1 MILPRLKSRF
11 LQKLPEIMNNNS
23 NVKIKVAIIEDHAAY
38 REVISDIISNA
49 DGFEVISTFSAIEE
63 ITDDILQADVILMDI
78 GLPGKS
84 GIEGLKEI
92 KHHAPDI
99 HIIMLTNYID
109 DDKIFE
115 ALSAGADGYLL
126 KKVSTTR
133 ILEAISDTYRGGAS
147 ITPLIAR
154 RVLQTFKIP
163 LEAEKNH
170 ETLTPREV
178 EILALLVQGLNYK
191 TAAEELFISPE
202 TVRNHIRNIY
212 RKLQVRSRSEAV
224 AMAIRQ
230 GLV

>member
-1 MILPRLKSRF
+1 M
-11 LQKLPEIMNNNS
+11 
-23 NVKIKVAIIEDHAAY
+23 IKVAIVEDHDAY
-38 REVISDIISNA
+38 REVISEIIASA
-49 DGFEVISTFSAIEE
+49 DGFEMIGAFPAIEE
-63 ITDDILQADVILMDI
+63 MTDDILKADVILMDI

-92 KHHAPDI
+92 KHHVPEM

-115 ALSAGADGYLL
+115 ALAAGADGYLL
-126 KKVSTTR
+126 KKISTTK
-133 ILEAISDTYRGGAS
+133 ILEAITDTYRGGAS

-154 RVLQTFKIP
+154 RVLQTFKLP
-163 LEAEKNH
+163 LETEIKH
-170 ETLTPREV
+170 ESLSPREI

-191 TAAEELFISPE
+191 TAADGLFISPE

-212 RKLQVRSRSEAV
+212 KKLQVRSRSEAV

>member
-1 MILPRLKSRF
+1 MKSA
-11 LQKLPEIMNNNS
+11 S
-23 NVKIKVAIIEDHAAY
+23 NTIKVSIVEDHDAY
-38 REVISDIISNA
+38 REVISDIIANA
-49 DGFEVISTFSAIEE
+49 EGFEVIAAYSAIEE

-92 KHHAPDI
+92 KHHSPDT

-133 ILEAISDTYRGGAS
+133 ILEAITDTYRGGAS

-163 LEAEKNH
+163 VDAEKKH
-170 ETLTPREV
+170 AKLSPREI
-178 EILALLVQGLNYK
+178 EILALLVQGQNYK
-191 TAAEELFISPE
+191 TAAEALFISPE

-212 RKLQVRSRSEAV
+212 KKLQVRSRSEAV
-224 AMAIRQ
+224 ALAIRQ

>member
-1 MILPRLKSRF
+1 MKNRSKDI
-11 LQKLPEIMNNNS
+11 
-23 NVKIKVAIIEDHAAY
+23 IKVVIVEDNAAFL
-38 REVISDIISNA
+38 EVLSDIVDNA
-49 DGFEVISTFSAIEE
+49 DGFKVINTFTSVEE
-63 ITDDILQADVILMDI
+63 ITDDILSANVILMDI

-92 KHHAPDI
+92 KYHSPET
-99 HIIMLTNYID
+99 HIIMLTNFLD
-109 DDKIFE
+109 DTNIYK

-133 ILEAISDTYRGGAS
+133 ILDAIRDTYNGGAS

-154 RVLQTFKIP
+154 KILKTFKIP
-163 LEAEKNH
+163 VEMDKKH
-170 ETLTPREV
+170 EELSKREN
-178 EILALLVQGLNYK
+178 EILALLVRGMNYK

-212 RKLQVRSRSEAV
+212 KKLQVRSRSEAV
-224 AMAIRQ
+224 TIAIKK

>member
-1 MILPRLKSRF
+1 MSGIES
-11 LQKLPEIMNNNS
+11 NS
-23 NVKIKVAIIEDHAAY
+23 IKVAIVEDHDAY
-38 REVISDIISNA
+38 REVVSDIIANA
-49 DGFEVISTFSAIEE
+49 DGFEVVNTFSAIEE

-92 KHHAPDI
+92 KHHSPDT

-133 ILEAISDTYRGGAS
+133 ILAAIADTSRGGAS

-163 LEAEKNH
+163 IESQHSHEK
-170 ETLTPREV
+170 LSPREV
-178 EILALLVQGLNYK
+178 EILALLVQGMNYK
-191 TAAEELFISPE
+191 AAAEELFISPE

-212 RKLQVRSRSEAV
+212 KKLQVRSRSEAV
-224 AMAIRQ
+224 AFAIRQ

>member
-1 MILPRLKSRF
+1 M
-11 LQKLPEIMNNNS
+11 
-23 NVKIKVAIIEDHAAY
+23 IKVAIVEDHDAY
-38 REVISDIISNA
+38 RDVIGEIIANA
-49 DGFEVISTFSAIEE
+49 DGFVMVGGYPAIEAV
-63 ITDDILQADVILMDI
+63 TDDILTADVILMDI
-78 GLPGKS
+78 GLPGRS
-84 GIEGLKEI
+84 GIDGLKEI

-99 HIIMLTNYID
+99 RVIMLTNFLD

-115 ALSAGADGYLL
+115 ALAAGADGYLL

-133 ILEAISDTYRGGAS
+133 ILEAITDTFRGGAS

-154 RVLQTFKIP
+154 RVLQTFKITPEKGKEHEP
-163 LEAEKNH
+163 L
-170 ETLTPREV
+170 TRREV

-212 RKLQVRSRSEAV
+212 RKLQVRSRSEVV
-224 AMAIRQ
+224 ALAIRQ

>member
-1 MILPRLKSRF
+1 MKSD
-11 LQKLPEIMNNNS
+11 QDEM
-23 NVKIKVAIIEDHAAY
+23 IKVAIVEDHDAY
-38 REVISDIISNA
+38 REVISDIIANA
-49 DGFEVISTFSAIEE
+49 EGLEMIGAYPAIEE
-63 ITDDILQADVILMDI
+63 VTDDILQADVILMDI
-78 GLPGKS
+78 GLPGRS

-92 KHHAPDI
+92 KHHDPGI

-115 ALSAGADGYLL
+115 ALAAGADGYLL

-133 ILEAISDTYRGGAS
+133 ILEAINDTYRGGAS

-163 LEAEKNH
+163 LDTEKKH

-191 TAAEELFISPE
+191 TAADELFISPE

-212 RKLQVRSRSEAV
+212 KKLQVRSRSEAV
-224 AMAIRQ
+224 VMAIRQ